1 MSFLELSARDTK
13 LDESLLAL
21 ADEIDRFEGYRRPHA
36 ARMAVL
42 AEAVARQFNLAA
54 HDRQSLR
61 QAALVHDVGEM
72 VMNRDYIRRNTML
85 SPEERLDLMRHP
97 IIGEQEAARRGLSR
111 AVQLLVRWHHE
122 WWNGEGYPDGLRH
135 EQIPLGARILRV
147 VDTYTAVTDNRPY
160 SPALPVAEA
169 RKYLAQWAGLAFDPR
184 VCLAFLSLPEEME
197 ELKSSAESPE
207 PTFDAPIIEPPR
219 RTLYQGM

>member
-1 MSFLELSARDTK
+1 MSFLELSARDAK
-13 LDESLLAL
+13 LDQSLLSL
-21 ADEIDRFEGYRRPHA
+21 AADIDRFEGYVRPHA
-36 ARMAVL
+36 ERMAAL
-42 AEAVARQFNLAA
+42 ADGVARQFNLAP

-61 QAALVHDVGEM
+61 QAALVHDLGEL
-72 VMNRDYIRRNTML
+72 VMNRDYIKRSTLL

-97 IIGEQEAARRGLSR
+97 IIGEQEAAKRGLSR
-111 AVQLLVRWHHE
+111 AVQLLVRWHQE
-122 WWNGEGYPDGLRH
+122 WWNGEGYPDGLRR

-169 RKYLAQWAGLAFDPR
+169 RKYLSQWAGLAFDPR
-184 VCLAFLSLPEEME
+184 VCFAFLSLPPEME
-197 ELKSSAESPE
+197 ELKSSAESPL
-207 PTFDAPIIEPPR
+207 PTFDAPINEPPR